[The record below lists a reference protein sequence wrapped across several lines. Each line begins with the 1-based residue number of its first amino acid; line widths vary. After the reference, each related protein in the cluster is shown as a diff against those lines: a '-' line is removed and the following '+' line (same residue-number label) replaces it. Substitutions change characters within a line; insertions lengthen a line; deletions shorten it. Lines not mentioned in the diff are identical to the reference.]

1 MPDAP
6 ELVLFDTMSVL
17 QNFGDRYRYLARAR
31 AWRERRQQRPACS
44 RRRGGGAA
52 LACPQR
58 FLAHHVSR
66 LARTISL
73 VYTG

>member
-1 MPDAP
+1 MVPWFNNCVED
-6 ELVLFDTMSVL
+6 SVAVTIPL
-17 QNFGDRYRYLARAR
+17 PFLARAR